1 MISQLDI
8 RLNGLSIQNI
18 AQYSYVYYA
27 ISDWIYNGSNMQD
40 EVGLETSFEP
50 C

>member
-8 RLNGLSIQNI
+8 RINGRSIQNI
-18 AQYSYVYYA
+18 SQYSYVYNA

-40 EVGLETSFEP
+40 EVGH
-50 C
+50 